1 MHVLPCFG
9 QKSGLAPDPLPAT
22 QIPGPEIKLLT
33 QPLVQVA
40 QHLCQE
46 AGRWPKRSGKRCCV
60 GLLPN
65 HPHLCSFGQRESI

>member
-33 QPLVQVA
+33 QPLVQVV
-40 QHLCQE
+40 QHLRQE
-46 AGRWPKRSGKRCCV
+46 GGRRPKLLLHGAPPWPSTSVFLWTV
-60 GLLPN
+60 GE
-65 HPHLCSFGQRESI
+65 HLSI